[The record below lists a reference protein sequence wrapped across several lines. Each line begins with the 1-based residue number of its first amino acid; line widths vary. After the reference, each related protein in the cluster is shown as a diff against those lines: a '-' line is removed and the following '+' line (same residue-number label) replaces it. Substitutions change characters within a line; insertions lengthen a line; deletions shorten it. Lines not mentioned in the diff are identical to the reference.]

1 MAVGFRGSRSS
12 GGSSGAF
19 DESYFDV
26 PSFTRGEILESS
38 SNSNPTGGDSNNTF
52 VDYSAGIPTYPAMTG
67 PADYALYQGMD
78 PALGNF
84 SGESGQVPNYFTT
97 DSLTDQDIENYLN
110 DIENFVFNPGTGE
123 YEPAGKYSY
132 PLSQL
137 APEYSDNID
146 TFLLG
151 VKPGMSGDA
160 LQRIEANR
168 LNVQQDAL
176 KNHMEMVQQ
185 ITGDPIRR
193 AEEESRNPGD
203 LDTVAEVQAFER
215 QMADAIDAAGRGGTN
230 PFRNPT
236 SGGGGGGGGV
246 FGDGYTF
253 CCNEGG
259 RVPASSGGK

>member
-1 MAVGFRGSRSS
+1 MAVGFRGSSPS

-26 PSFTRGEILESS
+26 PSFTRGEVLESPS
-38 SNSNPTGGDSNNTF
+38 SNPTGGDGNNTF

-67 PADYALYQGMD
+67 PADYALYQGID

-84 SGESGQVPNYFTT
+84 SGESGQIPNYFTT
-97 DSLTDQDIENYLN
+97 DSLTDQDIQNYLN

-137 APEYSDNID
+137 APEYSDMQD
-146 TFLLG
+146 KFLLG
-151 VKPGMSGDA
+151 IKPGMSGDA

-176 KNHMEMVQQ
+176 KNHMEQVQQ

-193 AEEESRNPGD
+193 AEEESQNPGD
-203 LDTVAEVQAFER
+203 LDTVAEVQAFEKR
-215 QMADAIDAAGRGGTN
+215 MADAIDAAGQSYNPYRNPGRGG
-230 PFRNPT
+230 
-236 SGGGGGGGGV
+236 SSGGGGGGV

-253 CCNEGG
+253 SFEKGG
-259 RVPASSGGK
+259 RVPANNGGK

>member
-1 MAVGFRGSRSS
+1 MAVGFRGGSAP
-12 GGSSGAF
+12 GGSSGIDF
-19 DESYFDV
+19 DSDYFDV
-26 PSFTRGEILESS
+26 AVTPLNKIVPKTDY
-38 SNSNPTGGDSNNTF
+38 SNITGGDSNNTV

-67 PADYALYQGMD
+67 PADYSLYQGTNAHPM
-78 PALGNF
+78 
-84 SGESGQVPNYFTT
+84 ESGKAPNYFTT
-97 DSLTDQDIENYLN
+97 DSLTEQDIQNYLN

-137 APEYSDNID
+137 APEYSDMQD
-146 TFLLG
+146 KFLLG
-151 VKPGMSGDA
+151 VTPGMSGDA

-176 KNHMEMVQQ
+176 KNHMEIVEQ

-193 AEEESRNPGD
+193 AEEESQNPGD

-215 QMADAIDAAGRGGTN
+215 QMADAIDKAGRGGSN
-230 PFRNPT
+230 PFRD
-236 SGGGGGGGGV
+236 GGDSGGGGV

-253 CCNEGG
+253 SFNKGG
-259 RVPASSGGK
+259 RVPASNGGK